1 MLRFAVIGTSDIT
14 SRFLDA
20 LAGRE
25 DAVLY
30 AVYSRSMARAQALG
44 ASFGAQVC
52 YDDLEKLAA
61 DEQVDAVYIASPN
74 SLHFEQALRMLA
86 AGKHVLCEKPM
97 ASTLRQAQQ
106 MFAAAQRSGK
116 VLMEAMRSTYTPG
129 LAVLKGLLEQIG
141 PIRRATI
148 QYSKYSS
155 RYDLVK
161 QGRPVNIF
169 SREFSS
175 GALMDL
181 GVYCVH
187 FALEL
192 FGAPSRIRAAAVSL
206 PCGVDGAGTI
216 LAEYDGKLVELLYSK
231 ITDNRLP
238 SQIQGE
244 RGSILIAQP
253 DQIEHLSVLWRDGRR
268 RELDIPNPPNGMCGE
283 LQHFLLR
290 VAGKADG
297 RRETQRTLAAMQLMD
312 EARRQTGIRFPADVW
327 EPEDPRPV

>member
-1 MLRFAVIGTSDIT
+1 MLRFAVIGSGSIT
-14 SRFLDA
+14 KQFLNA
-20 LAGRE
+20 LAERT

-30 AVYSRSMARAQALG
+30 AVYSRSAARAHELG
-44 ASFGAQVC
+44 ASFGAQVY
-52 YDDLEKLAA
+52 YDSLERLAA
-61 DEQVDAVYIASPN
+61 DPCVDAVYIASPN
-74 SLHFEQALRMLA
+74 SLHCEQALRMLD

-97 ASTLRQAQQ
+97 ASTLKQAQQ
-106 MFAAAQRSGK
+106 MFTAAQRNGK
-116 VLMEAMRSTYTPG
+116 VLMEAMRSVYTPG
-129 LAVLKGLLEQIG
+129 ITVLQSLLPEIG
-141 PIRRATI
+141 PVRRATI
-148 QYSKYSS
+148 QYSKYST
-155 RYDLVK
+155 RYEFVK

-169 SREFSS
+169 STEFSS

-192 FGAPSRIRAAAVSL
+192 FGVPSRIQAAAIRL

-231 ITDNRLP
+231 ITDDRLP

-244 RGSILIAQP
+244 RGSILIDQP
-253 DQIEHLSVLWRDGRR
+253 NQIEHLKVLWRDGRC

-290 VAGKADG
+290 VAGKMDG
-297 RRETQRTLAAMQLMD
+297 QRETDRTLAAMQLMD
-312 EARRQTGIRFPADVW
+312 EARRQTNICFWADEW
-327 EPEDPRPV
+327 KPGEK